1 MPLSFSTES
10 IAPVER
16 VDFWRRCL
24 RETFAIDCRIEM
36 PPNSQFAAR
45 LVSYSAGAVR
55 FVETAGVP
63 HILNRSA
70 HEDCS
75 SFFVHVQLE
84 GTCCYRE
91 RGLEARL
98 APGSFCLSRVR
109 RAAEIEWRDAFRCV
123 VIGIPENRLTEVCPD
138 WAQFAATR
146 ISGSDGAAAIFVN
159 TVRSL
164 LTHPTALSGSA
175 AKGVGEALIGLLG
188 AALGEIADQSECV
201 DSRLEMYH
209 KARIH
214 KFIRAE
220 LNNPDLDIP
229 LIAQTVGLSQR
240 YIHRLFAN
248 EPLHLM
254 QSVWSQRLEHCY
266 RELVQNQTVR
276 RPISDVAYSWGF
288 NDPAHFSRVFRK
300 RYGLT
305 PSELRQQARRPQA
318 DVPGF
323 AMGTFDQAIFQS

>member
-1 MPLSFSTES
+1 MPLSISTDLV
-10 IAPVER
+10 APGER
-16 VDFWRRCL
+16 VEYWRRCL
-24 RETFAIDCRIEM
+24 RETFDIDCCIVS
-36 PPNSQFAAR
+36 PSDASFDAR

-55 FVETAGVP
+55 FVETLGLP
-63 HILNRSA
+63 FTLNRKA
-70 HEDCS
+70 HEDCA

-84 GTCCYRE
+84 GNCSYRE

-98 APGSFCLSRVR
+98 EPGSFCLSRVR
-109 RAAEIEWRDAFRCV
+109 RAAEIEWHDAFRCV
-123 VIGIPENRLTEVCPD
+123 VIGIPENRLTEACPD
-138 WAQFAATR
+138 WSQFAATR
-146 ISGSDGAAAIFVN
+146 ISGSEGAAAIFVN

-164 LTHPTALSGSA
+164 LANPKALSGSA

-188 AALGEIADQSECV
+188 AALGEIADQNECV
-201 DSRLEMYH
+201 DTRLETYH

-220 LNNPDLDIP
+220 LSNPELDIP
-229 LIAQTVGLSQR
+229 LIAQSVGLSQR
-240 YIHRLFAN
+240 YIHRLFVT

-254 QSVWSQRLEHCY
+254 QSVWWQRLEHCY
-266 RELVQNQTVR
+266 RELTQNQTVR

-305 PSELRQQARRPQA
+305 PSDLRQQARRPQA
-318 DVPGF
+318 NVPDL
-323 AMGTFDQAIFQS
+323 ARDTFDQAIFQS